1 MGINIGQIVP
11 LNVDEMEPNF
21 KKIILDLLL

>member
-11 LNVDEMEPNF
+11 LKVDKIEPKF